1 MWSEECNGGGAWCQ
15 GSGNTFP
22 FLLTRAETQRTSR
35 RQQLKEG
42 SRWNMDQQREL
53 HGSGKALG
61 KGFVAGSLEGWTGD
75 LHGQSREKVGEEVEK
90 DVDRSAG
97 RSGKVSGVLGPGS
110 RSRGEGEVLVF
121 FFRVVEIVEGV

>member
-1 MWSEECNGGGAWCQ
+1 
-15 GSGNTFP
+15 
-22 FLLTRAETQRTSR
+22 
-35 RQQLKEG
+35 
-42 SRWNMDQQREL
+42 MDQQREL

-121 FFRVVEIVEGV
+121 FLEWWKLWKGFKQKKITLGIHFWKVTLDQRDMWLH